1 MLLCS
6 MRSSIVRIAWG
17 HPKAFGIAGLI
28 SFDIFAR
35 NEACLFERTMVSV
48 AGAVPAT
55 LLPVGVSLI
64 TGY

>member
-6 MRSSIVRIAWG
+6 MRSRIVRIAWG

-35 NEACLFERTMVSV
+35 YEACLFERTMVSV
-48 AGAVPAT
+48 AGVVPAT

-64 TGY
+64 TWY